1 MPIFDYECVKCFTR
15 YFPNEFFSRGN
26 VLGKKRLFYW
36 LGFRQLYICEY
47 GNLLDAVDGKLTKL
61 PWLDFNITPEKL
73 KLYTIY
79 SPAEHIDGTIRAT
92 KDQALLEPEEFD
104 GKTTE

>member
-1 MPIFDYECVKCFTR
+1 MISLDNCPICGGPWKPSEKLKANGEPRHDHECVKCFTR

-73 KLYTIY
+73 KLYILF
-79 SPAEHIDGTIRAT
+79 S
-92 KDQALLEPEEFD
+92 
-104 GKTTE
+104 